1 MNDEP
6 LKPVASNQKPEIT
19 AADQVAE
26 NSAEEGDDKKLAD
39 RLLSTDQWLRCIFML
54 LFATILCLSAY
65 VMSMLVILQFVFSLV
80 TGRDNDKLRYF
91 GSSLAVFIFQI
102 LQFLT
107 YNSGQKPFPFTDW
120 PKPAATKND
129 LFT

>member
-26 NSAEEGDDKKLAD
+26 NSAEKGDDKKLAD

-54 LFATILCLSAY
+54 LFAAILCLSAY
-65 VMSMLVILQFVFSLV
+65 VMSMLVILQFVFSLI
-80 TGRDNDKLRYF
+80 TGRDNDKLRHF

-107 YNSGQKPFPFTDW
+107 YNSRQKPFPFTDW
-120 PKPAATKND
+120 PKPAATEND